1 MLELIFFLEPKW
13 NILATLYSLRND
25 VNIVKVD
32 CTNEDSK
39 SICTNEEVRKLTCK
53 KKKNQFLD
61 NSSFNFI
68 SMLQV
73 KGYPTLILYKD
84 GERKDKFSG
93 SRSMENLQKFIHK
106 HRISKDEL

>member
-1 MLELIFFLEPKW
+1 
-13 NILATLYSLRND
+13 
-25 VNIVKVD
+25 
-32 CTNEDSK
+32 
-39 SICTNEEVRKLTCK
+39 
-53 KKKNQFLD
+53 
-61 NSSFNFI
+61 
-68 SMLQV
+68 MLQV